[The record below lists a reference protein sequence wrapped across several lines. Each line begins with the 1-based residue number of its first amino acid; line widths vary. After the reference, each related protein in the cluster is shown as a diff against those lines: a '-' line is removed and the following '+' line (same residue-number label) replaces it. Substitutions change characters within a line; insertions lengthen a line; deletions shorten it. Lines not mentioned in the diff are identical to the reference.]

1 MKGSFKNV
9 KKKKKSSVNK
19 TYSLWRIQPYWNS
32 LSHGH
37 LFQIIPFEAR
47 VGGKW
52 GMLTLFM
59 VHSKVRKLSVF
70 LKSLH
75 NLAQLAHWK
84 PGNHAKYERSPGK
97 VVGECGIGYHFSWR
111 TKFCEWGFSPEKG
124 GLEERQVVTHSELHS
139 YLYVC
144 LCVLCVTVVCVWHQ
158 TVMRAIRL
166 LVAGLQS
173 FVIWKTVWLYGCT
186 PYCIHEK

>member
-111 TKFCEWGFSPEKG
+111 SFVNEDSAQRKVVWRRDKWLHTVNSIAICMYACVFCVW
-124 GLEERQVVTHSELHS
+124 Q
-139 YLYVC
+139 
-144 LCVLCVTVVCVWHQ
+144 LCVFGIKLWWEPS
-158 TVMRAIRL
+158 
-166 LVAGLQS
+166 GL
-173 FVIWKTVWLYGCT
+173 W
-186 PYCIHEK
+186 